1 MLDRLNEIKSGG
13 YVAFEDDKIREVR
26 SSVYDDIGDEIR
38 NSNNTVQD
46 IKSNQNLMK
55 EIINKYAK

>member
-13 YVAFEDDKIREVR
+13 YVTFEDDKIREVR